1 MMKWKLFEQKSI
13 SQIEKV
19 KKTVFQM
26 KTFNNNTLQKF
37 RGRKTEIRYFVY
49 KNFNDVVIL
58 NEIVKSKNSL
68 LAEHLDFPNYN
79 SNTKLSYNQWEWQKQ
94 QQNIYWYTER
104 ACYEAHHPQKHCQK
118 TFVQEWSSFQ
128 WYGFFN
134 SSRKFFYFLYW
145 RKWLIQ
151 TLIQSYFN

>member
-1 MMKWKLFEQKSI
+1 
-13 SQIEKV
+13 
-19 KKTVFQM
+19 M

-79 SNTKLSYNQWEWQKQ
+79 SNTKLSYNQWE
-94 QQNIYWYTER
+94 
-104 ACYEAHHPQKHCQK
+104 
-118 TFVQEWSSFQ
+118 
-128 WYGFFN
+128 
-134 SSRKFFYFLYW
+134 
-145 RKWLIQ
+145 
-151 TLIQSYFN
+151 